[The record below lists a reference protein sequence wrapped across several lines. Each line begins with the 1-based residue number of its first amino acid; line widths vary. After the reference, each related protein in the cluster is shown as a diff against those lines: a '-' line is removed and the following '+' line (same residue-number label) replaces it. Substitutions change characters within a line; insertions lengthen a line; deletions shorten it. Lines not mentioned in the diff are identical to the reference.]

1 MFLETVRSEGLS
13 HLSYLLGDGGEAFV
27 IDPRRDC
34 RVYEEIAR
42 RKGVR
47 ITHILETH
55 RNEDYV
61 VGSSELA
68 RRTGAEVLH
77 GGRLDFAYGTPVG
90 EGDRFRAGDLEL
102 RVLETPGHTDE
113 SISIAFA
120 DRSSGGAPVGVFT
133 GDALFI
139 GDVGRTDF
147 YPDRAEEVAGLLY
160 DSIFETLL
168 PLGDHVV
175 LYPAHGAGSVCG
187 AGMADREIS
196 TLGYERRFNPALQVP
211 GRAEFVERKL
221 REQHDQPPY
230 FRQMEKV
237 NRSGS
242 APAAPDPLGVPPV
255 SAEDL
260 QTQAGRGSVI
270 LDVRSPEAMGG
281 ALIPGS
287 LGIPLEMVPAFA
299 GWFLPYDRDLLLVVQ
314 DGDQVD
320 QAARFLLRLGYD
332 RVPGYLDEGLH
343 GWEITG
349 RDYQTIPSV
358 SARELVRRIDAK
370 ESFLLLDVR
379 KESEFR
385 AGHLPGAQH
394 LYVGEMPSRLH
405 RIPGDR
411 PVVTFCG
418 SGMRAVI
425 AATILKQHGFRQVE
439 NCLGSMAA
447 CSAAGCPIRNQG

>member
-1 MFLETVRSEGLS
+1 MFLEVIRSEGLA
-13 HLSYLLGDGGEAFV
+13 HLSYLLGDGEEAFV

-42 RKGVR
+42 SKAVR
-47 ITHILETH
+47 ITRIFETH

-61 VGSSELA
+61 VGSTELA
-68 RRTGAEVLH
+68 RRTGAEILH
-77 GGRLDFAYGTPVG
+77 GGQLDFEYGTAVSDG
-90 EGDRFRAGDLEL
+90 ERFRTGALEI
-102 RVLETPGHTDE
+102 RILETPGHTDE

-120 DRSSGGAPVGVFT
+120 DKGSGDAPVGVFT

-147 YPDRAEEVAGLLY
+147 YPDRAEEVAGMLY
-160 DSIFETLL
+160 DSIFEKIL

-187 AGMADREIS
+187 QGMADREIS
-196 TLGYERRFNPALQVP
+196 TLGYERRFNPALQVT
-211 GRAEFVERKL
+211 GRAEFVERKV
-221 REQHDQPPY
+221 REHHDQPPY
-230 FRQMEKV
+230 FRQMEKL
-237 NRSGS
+237 NLSGS
-242 APAAPDPLGVPPV
+242 VPPV
-255 SAEDL
+255 RDPVRVPPMSAEGF
-260 QTQAGRGSVI
+260 QAKADKGAVV

-287 LGIPLEMVPAFA
+287 LGIPLDMVPAFA
-299 GWFLPYDRDLLLVVQ
+299 GWFLPYDREILLVVQ
-314 DGDQVD
+314 EEDEVD
-320 QAARFLLRLGYD
+320 RAVRFLLRLGYD

-343 GWEITG
+343 AWEITG
-349 RDYQTIPSV
+349 REYQTIPSV

-370 ESFLLLDVR
+370 EEFLLLDVR

-385 AGHLPGAQH
+385 AGHLPGAHH
-394 LYVGEMPSRLH
+394 LHVGELPDHLDRV
-405 RIPGDR
+405 PGDR

-418 SGMRAVI
+418 SGKRAVI
-425 AATILKQHGFRQVE
+425 AATLLKQHGFRPVE

-447 CSAAGCPIRNQG
+447 CSAAGCPIEG